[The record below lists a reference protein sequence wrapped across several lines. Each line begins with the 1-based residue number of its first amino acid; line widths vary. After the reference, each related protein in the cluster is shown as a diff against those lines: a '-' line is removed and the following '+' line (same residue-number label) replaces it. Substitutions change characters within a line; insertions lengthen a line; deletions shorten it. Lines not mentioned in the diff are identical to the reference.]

1 MPSPR
6 HGLLLL
12 LLVALAGCDTFDDNR
27 RQRETDRIARED
39 SERRQARLRAQGTL
53 NPQEYESLSN
63 KMGWSRT
70 DARGLPIP
78 PTTEELEKR
87 VKASEAAR

>member
-6 HGLLLL
+6 LCLLLL
-12 LLVALAGCDTFDDNR
+12 PALFAGCDTLSDNR
-27 RQRETDRIARED
+27 RQQEADRLARED
-39 SERRQARLRAQGTL
+39 AARRQIRLRETSL
-53 NPQEYESLSN
+53 NKAEYESLSN

-87 VKASEAAR
+87 VKAAEQAR